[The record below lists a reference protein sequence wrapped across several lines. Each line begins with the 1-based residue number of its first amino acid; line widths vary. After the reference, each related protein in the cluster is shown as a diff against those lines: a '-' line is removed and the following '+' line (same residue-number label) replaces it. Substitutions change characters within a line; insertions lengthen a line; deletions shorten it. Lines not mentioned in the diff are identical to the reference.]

1 MKDPWTIILRPLIT
15 EKGTL
20 LKEQANQ
27 YLFKVAKDA
36 NKIEVKQAV
45 EALFKVKVLD
55 VRTISLKG
63 KRRRLGRF
71 VGRTPDWKKAVVTLR
86 EGQSIEFFEGV

>member
-27 YLFKVAKDA
+27 YLFEVAKDA

-71 VGRTPDWKKAVVTLR
+71 VGRTPDWKKAVVTLQ

>member
-27 YLFKVAKDA
+27 YLFEVAKDA

-45 EALFKVKVLD
+45 EVLFKVKVLD
-55 VRTISLKG
+55 VHTISLKG

-71 VGRTPDWKKAVVTLR
+71 VGRTPDWKKAVVTLK
-86 EGQSIEFFEGV
+86 EGQSIEFFEGA

>member
-1 MKDPWTIILRPLIT
+1 MRDPWRIIVRPLIT

-20 LKEQANQ
+20 LKERANQ
-27 YLFKVAKDA
+27 YLFEIARGA

-45 EALFKVKVLD
+45 EALFNVKVLD
-55 VRTISLKG
+55 VRTISVKG

-71 VGRTPDWKKAVVTLR
+71 VGRTPDWKKAVVTLK
-86 EGQSIEFFEGV
+86 EGQSIEFFESV

>member
-1 MKDPWTIILRPLIT
+1 MRDPWRIIVRPLIT

-20 LKEQANQ
+20 LKEGANQ
-27 YLFKVAKDA
+27 YLFEIARGA

-55 VRTISLKG
+55 VRTISVKG

-71 VGRTPDWKKAVVTLR
+71 VGRTPDWKKAVVTLK

>member
-1 MKDPWTIILRPLIT
+1 MRDPWRIIVRPLIT

-20 LKEQANQ
+20 LKEGANQ
-27 YLFKVAKDA
+27 YLFEIAKGA

-55 VRTISLKG
+55 VHTISVKG

-71 VGRTPDWKKAVVTLR
+71 VGRTPDWKKAVVTLK

>member
-1 MKDPWTIILRPLIT
+1 MRDPRTIIVRPLIT
-15 EKGTL
+15 EKGTS

-27 YLFKVAKDA
+27 YLFEVAKGA

-45 EALFKVKVLD
+45 EALFNVRVLD
-55 VRTISLKG
+55 VRTISVKG

-71 VGRTPDWKKAVVTLR
+71 VGRTPDWKKAVVTLK